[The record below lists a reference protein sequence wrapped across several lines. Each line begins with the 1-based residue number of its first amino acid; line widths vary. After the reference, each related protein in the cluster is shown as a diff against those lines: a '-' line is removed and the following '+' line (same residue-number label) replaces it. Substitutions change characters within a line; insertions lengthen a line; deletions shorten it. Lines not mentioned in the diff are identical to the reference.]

1 MTRKRMGLWL
11 STSRVKGLERF
22 VEQSLSAW
30 ELGELM
36 WPGHRMAKVNGRAI
50 VRELLLGEF
59 IEPVNAAQP
68 AEPVNGE
75 DPVRYRA
82 TARAAAVIE
91 NPPWLCR
98 YCKLDTMNSMKR
110 LWVFPCDGC
119 GQEHQVCRF
128 CRKHLLKA
136 FGGFPYVI
144 RLRGCPGSVQIP
156 PRPEK
161 KPKKEEIQVET
172 QSELAT

>member
-11 STSRVKGLERF
+11 STSRVKGLEEF
-22 VEQSLSAW
+22 VKQPLSAW
-30 ELGELM
+30 ELGERM
-36 WPGHRMAKVNGRAI
+36 WPGHRMSKVNGRAI

-59 IEPVNAAQP
+59 IEPVNPAQP
-68 AEPVNGE
+68 AEPKDGG

-82 TARAAAVIE
+82 TAKAATVIA

-110 LWVFPCDGC
+110 LWVFPCEGC
-119 GQEHQVCRF
+119 RREHQVCRF

-136 FGGFPYVI
+136 FGEFPYAI
-144 RLRGCPGSVQIP
+144 RLRGCPGTITIP
-156 PRPEK
+156 LRPEK
-161 KPKKEEIQVET
+161 KPKREVQVET
-172 QSELAT
+172 QKELAT

>member
-1 MTRKRMGLWL
+1 MTKKRMGLWL
-11 STSRVKGLERF
+11 ATSRVKGLERF
-22 VEQSLSAW
+22 INQNLTAW

-50 VRELLLGEF
+50 VRELLLGQF
-59 IEPVNAAQP
+59 IELVDPAQEAQP
-68 AEPVNGE
+68 KDGG

-110 LWVFPCDGC
+110 LWVFECEGC
-119 GQEHQVCRF
+119 KQEHQICRF
-128 CRKHLLKA
+128 CRKHVLKA
-136 FGGFPYVI
+136 FGEFPYQI
-144 RLRGCPGSVQIP
+144 KLRGCPGTVNVP
-156 PRPEK
+156 PRPE
-161 KPKKEEIQVET
+161 PKKKKVEVET